1 MFVLKLEVL
10 VGHLDGPGELV
21 PLSFV
26 VDLLDGD
33 VPLLAPGDGD
43 SWIQVI
49 QFGRTERNLLVLL
62 LQTTTNNPNVT
73 NFSLVELPLI
83 AATINFSLQ
92 KFGRK
97 KVVAAHIG
105 SRVLS
110 ISYSHTI
117 VILTEILI

>member
-26 VDLLDGD
+26 VDLLDGH
-33 VPLLAPGDGD
+33 VPLLAPGNRD
-43 SWIQVI
+43 SRIQVI

-73 NFSLVELPLI
+73 NCTLAGQP
-83 AATINFSLQ
+83 
-92 KFGRK
+92 
-97 KVVAAHIG
+97 
-105 SRVLS
+105 
-110 ISYSHTI
+110 
-117 VILTEILI
+117 